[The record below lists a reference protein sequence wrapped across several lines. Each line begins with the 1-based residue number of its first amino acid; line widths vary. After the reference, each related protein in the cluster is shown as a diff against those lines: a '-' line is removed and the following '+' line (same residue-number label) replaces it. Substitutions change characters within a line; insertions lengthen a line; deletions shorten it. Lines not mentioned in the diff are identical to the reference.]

1 MATPRKAAASLT
13 TSTGLMPATATAA
26 PAAGKDAAAADKDT
40 SAGSSVQVVVRCRP
54 ANDKE
59 KASGDSLVVGCYPS
73 QSEVRVLSKKGAAS
87 SSAAGATGAANAK
100 ASDTKTYTF
109 DATYGALSTQEEV
122 YNNTVKPL
130 VEEVLGGFNVRLHS
144 LLPLLSRG
152 AH

>member
-1 MATPRKAAASLT
+1 
-13 TSTGLMPATATAA
+13 MPATATAVPA
-26 PAAGKDAAAADKDT
+26 AAGKDAAAADKDT

-87 SSAAGATGAANAK
+87 SAAGATGAANAK

-122 YNNTVKPL
+122 YNNTVRPL
-130 VEEVLGGFNVRLHS
+130 VEEVLGGFNVRFHS
-144 LLPLLSRG
+144 LLSLLSRG